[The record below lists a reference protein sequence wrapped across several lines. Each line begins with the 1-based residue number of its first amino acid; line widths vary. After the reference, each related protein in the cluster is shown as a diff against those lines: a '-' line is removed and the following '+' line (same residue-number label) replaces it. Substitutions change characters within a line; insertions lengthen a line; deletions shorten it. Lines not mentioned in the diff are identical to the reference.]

1 MAGMLIVNSS
11 PRAKVSNSKKYIEIF
26 KSFYSGDVFEYNAN
40 TKDPK
45 NALKVI
51 GQSTD
56 MLLVFGLYVDSLPQS
71 LLSWLI
77 ELENLTLSRKPVV
90 HVIVNCGFL
99 EPKQNYVA
107 IEMIKLFCSQNGYTF
122 GSSLSIGSGEAILTT
137 PFAGLV
143 KQKISKLRRAIKAQ
157 HPVSLKVT
165 MPLTKGIFLSASKGY
180 WINYGAKNNIT
191 EQQMRTM
198 LIEDN

>member
-1 MAGMLIVNSS
+1 MAGMLIVNAS
-11 PRAKVSNSKKYIEIF
+11 PRAKFSNSKKYIEIF

-45 NALKVI
+45 KALNVI

-56 MLLVFGLYVDSLPQS
+56 MLLVFGLYVDSLPQP

-99 EPKQNYVA
+99 EPKQNSVA
-107 IEMIKLFCSQNGYTF
+107 IDMIKLFCSQNGYTF

-143 KQKISKLRRAIKAQ
+143 KRKISKLCRAIKARQ
-157 HPVSLKVT
+157 PGSFKVT
-165 MPLTKGIFLSASKGY
+165 MPLTKGIFISASKGY
-180 WINYGAKNNIT
+180 WIKI
-191 EQQMRTM
+191 
-198 LIEDN
+198 I